1 MQAAHDR
8 LARIGGR
15 VVWLSLRPS
24 APPFWLGVV
33 VAAVMIAA
41 ETLVILSLKHFA
53 AADAFGVVY
62 LRGVL
67 VVATGWGFGPAAA
80 TAIVS
85 AIAYRFFRHWPAV
98 AFNTRDVQN
107 WIVIAVFLVVAFSA
121 NALADLARARAT
133 EADQRRREAD
143 LAADLAHLM
152 LRTEELRSV
161 LAPAAHRLAQAL
173 DVQWARLELE
183 AFASDQHQWA
193 VPLRDGGRWL
203 AHS

>member
-1 MQAAHDR
+1 MSVRGIMQAAHDR

-67 VVATGWGFGPAAA
+67 VVATGWGFSPAAA

-85 AIAYRFFRHWPAV
+85 AIAYGFFR
-98 AFNTRDVQN
+98 
-107 WIVIAVFLVVAFSA
+107 
-121 NALADLARARAT
+121 
-133 EADQRRREAD
+133 RRRS
-143 LAADLAHLM
+143 
-152 LRTEELRSV
+152 RSTLV
-161 LAPAAHRLAQAL
+161 T
-173 DVQWARLELE
+173 
-183 AFASDQHQWA
+183 SKT
-193 VPLRDGGRWL
+193 G
-203 AHS
+203 S